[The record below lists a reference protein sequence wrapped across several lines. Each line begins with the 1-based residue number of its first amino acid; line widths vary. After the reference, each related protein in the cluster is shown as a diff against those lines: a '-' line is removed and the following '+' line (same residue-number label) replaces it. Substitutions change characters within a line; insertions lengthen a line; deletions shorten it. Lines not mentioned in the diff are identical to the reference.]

1 MFPKQMVTRLI
12 VWIWYW
18 QCDILIDPLQQASHV
33 PIPHRTFIDWKCSNV
48 SSTWSIRMDIIFKV
62 YQNLELHIPRQ
73 CIGCTYSVLSG
84 MYLHC
89 VVRHVLTLRCQAC
102 TYKIYTHSFVLRKSC
117 ITCYTYQSNVWV
129 VLTVCCQALITF
141 MTTVLCSAKVALL
154 VNTYQGIVLNVFM
167 ICLSCNCW

>member
-1 MFPKQMVTRLI
+1 LKEVFSDISFLKWKIMFPKQMVTRLI

-89 VVRHVLTLRCQAC
+89 VVRPVLTRF
-102 TYKIYTHSFVLRKSC
+102 IH
-117 ITCYTYQSNVWV
+117 
-129 VLTVCCQALITF
+129 
-141 MTTVLCSAKVALL
+141 TVLCSAKVALL
-154 VNTYQGIVLNVFM
+154 VTHTKAMCELYLQCVVRH
-167 ICLSCNCW
+167 W